1 LLTLTSDGGDAA
13 RLAEAAARLERW
25 DALAAICDTGW
36 LPVARRPSAA
46 LLRVARR
53 RLRLL
58 GGPPAPFAL
67 LAEPQTG
74 EPVHL
79 RGVCARLPGTA
90 ARDELWRARA
100 EDDAGGR
107 WLVEDGNDFLLSDP
121 DGAVVQVLAAGGR
134 LLGGS
139 VLRAGAEASVF
150 GFVDHV
156 PDVAGLGPT
165 RRRGAVMPALR
176 GDTEL
181 PLLVGLFE
189 RYAEG
194 GNVRP

>member
-1 LLTLTSDGGDAA
+1 
-13 RLAEAAARLERW
+13 
-25 DALAAICDTGW
+25 
-36 LPVARRPSAA
+36 
-46 LLRVARR
+46 
-53 RLRLL
+53 
-58 GGPPAPFAL
+58 
-67 LAEPQTG
+67 
-74 EPVHL
+74 
-79 RGVCARLPGTA
+79 VCARLPGTA